1 MLTGVVRSLHVA
13 ALPFPSPQGT
23 QGAVRAMLEACAA
36 VDGDDVHLLVYP
48 RAADAIAESEF
59 DVTAHD
65 PRFTLHRPQRLPS
78 MPFARPSLR
87 SGPSAQKLV
96 LDVALALALRRLITS
111 LRPEIVIAH
120 HVEACAAALAVRARP
135 LVFVAHTELSAELPA
150 YARAAVAPLLTRAG
164 AALDRGLIARADA
177 VAAVAPGLAARL
189 HAATNVDVVTLAL
202 PWLVSAPTTLEERS
216 AARVALGLSA
226 DAEVVL
232 YAGNLDR
239 YQGVPLALE
248 ALGKLARRRAATRVL
263 VATEST
269 PAEIADAV
277 RSAGLAALVVF
288 SRLDAEAT
296 RRRVHAAADV
306 AIVPRAV
313 DGGVPVKLLDAL
325 ARGVPVVAQR
335 RALGGLALGGGASV
349 CADDDAD
356 ALAAAVGA
364 MLAAPIAAREVAQR
378 GRAYVL
384 REHSAERFRAT
395 LDAVVERA
403 SMRVRARAQ
412 IT

>member
-1 MLTGVVRSLHVA
+1 MRSLHVA

-23 QGAVRAMLEACAA
+23 QGAVRAMLKACAA
-36 VDGDDVHLLVYP
+36 VDRDDVHLLVYP
-48 RAADAIAESEF
+48 RAAGAIDESAF
-59 DVTAHD
+59 DVGALGA
-65 PRFTLHRPQRLPS
+65 RVTLHRPQTPPWMS
-78 MPFARPSLR
+78 FARPSLR

-96 LDVALALALRRLITS
+96 LDVALALALRRLVS
-111 LRPEIVIAH
+111 ALRPEIVIAH
-120 HVEACAAALAVRARP
+120 HVEACAAVLAVRARP
-135 LVFVAHTELSAELPA
+135 LVFVAHTELAAELPS
-150 YARAAVAPLLTRAG
+150 YARGSLAPLLTRAG
-164 AALDRGLIARADA
+164 AALDRGLVARADA

-189 HAATNVDVVTLAL
+189 HAATGGDVATLAL
-202 PWLVSAPTTLEERS
+202 PWPVPAPTTIEERS
-216 AARVALGLSA
+216 AARHALGLSA

-239 YQGVPLALE
+239 YQGVPLVLDG
-248 ALGKLARRRAATRVL
+248 LGKLARRRAAVRVL

-269 PAEIADAV
+269 RAVIAEAV
-277 RSAGLAALVVF
+277 RSAGLSALVVF
-288 SRLDAEAT
+288 SRLDTEAT

-335 RALGGLALGGGASV
+335 RALGGLALSGCASV

-356 ALAAAVGA
+356 ALDAALGA

-378 GRAYVL
+378 GRAYVT
-384 REHSAERFRAT
+384 REHSAGRFRAT
-395 LDAVVERA
+395 LDAVVARA
-403 SMRVRARAQ
+403 STRVTAGGR
-412 IT
+412 

>member
-48 RAADAIAESEF
+48 RTAGERALEVGARDA
-59 DVTAHD
+59 
-65 PRFTLHRPQRLPS
+65 RFTLHRPQTLPW
-78 MPFARPSLR
+78 MPFVRPSLR
-87 SGPSAQKLV
+87 SGPSAQKLA
-96 LDVALALALRRLITS
+96 LDVALAIALRRLVTT
-111 LRPEIVIAH
+111 LRPEIVITH

-135 LVFVAHTELSAELPA
+135 LVFVAHTELAPELPS
-150 YARAAVAPLLTRAG
+150 YARASLAPLLTLAG
-164 AALDRGLIARADA
+164 AGLDRLLVARADA

-189 HAATNVDVVTLAL
+189 HESTGVDVVTLAL
-202 PWLVSAPTTLEERS
+202 PWPLPTPTTLEERS
-216 AARVALGLSA
+216 AARDALGLSA

-239 YQGVPLALE
+239 YQGVPLALD
-248 ALGKLARRRAATRVL
+248 ALGGLARRRAAVRVL

-269 PAEIADAV
+269 TAELTDAV

-288 SRLDAEAT
+288 SRLDTEA
-296 RRRVHAAADV
+296 RRRCVHAAADV

-313 DGGVPVKLLDAL
+313 EGGVPVKLLDAL
-325 ARGVPVVAQR
+325 ARAVPVVAQR
-335 RALGGLALGGGASV
+335 RALGGLALGGCASV

-356 ALAAAVGA
+356 ALAAALGA
-364 MLAAPIAAREVAQR
+364 MLAAPRAARELAQR
-378 GRAYVL
+378 GRAYIA
-384 REHSAERFRAT
+384 REHSAARFRET
-395 LDAVVERA
+395 LGDAVVRA
-403 SMRVRARAQ
+403 TTRVTAGGR
-412 IT
+412 

>member
-23 QGAVRAMLEACAA
+23 QGALRAMLEACAA

-48 RAADAIAESEF
+48 RAAGAIDESAF
-59 DVTAHD
+59 DVGALGA
-65 PRFTLHRPQRLPS
+65 RVTLHRPPRVPS
-78 MPFARPSLR
+78 MRFARPSLR

-96 LDVALALALRRLITS
+96 LDAALALALRRLVTA
-111 LRPEIVIAH
+111 LRPEMVIAH
-120 HVEACAAALAVRARP
+120 HVEACAAALAVRIRP
-135 LVFVAHTELSAELPA
+135 LVFVAHTQLAAELPS
-150 YARAAVAPLLTRAG
+150 YARASLAPLLRHTG
-164 AALDRGLIARADA
+164 AALDRRLVARADA

-189 HAATNVDVVTLAL
+189 HAATGVDVVTLAL
-202 PWLVSAPTTLEERS
+202 PWPVSAPTTIEERR
-216 AARVALGLSA
+216 AARRALGLSA
-226 DAEVVL
+226 DDEVVL

-248 ALGKLARRRAATRVL
+248 ALGKLARRRATLRVL

-269 PAEIADAV
+269 PAELAEAV
-277 RSAGLAALVVF
+277 RSADLSGLVVF
-288 SRLDAEAT
+288 SRLDTEAT

-306 AIVPRAV
+306 ALVPRAV
-313 DGGVPVKLLDAL
+313 DGGVSVKLLDAL

-335 RALGGLALGGGASV
+335 RAIGGLALSGCASV

-356 ALAAAVGA
+356 ALAAALGA

-378 GRAYVL
+378 GRAYVT

-395 LDAVVERA
+395 LGAVVERA
-403 SMRVRARAQ
+403 STRVTAGGR
-412 IT
+412 